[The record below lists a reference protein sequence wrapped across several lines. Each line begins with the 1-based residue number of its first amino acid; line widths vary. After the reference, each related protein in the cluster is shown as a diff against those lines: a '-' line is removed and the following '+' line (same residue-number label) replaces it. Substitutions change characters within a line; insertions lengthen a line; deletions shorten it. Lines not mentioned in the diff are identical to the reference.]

1 MYTNQLHRLLY
12 AHIVTGAFCLIC
24 YFDSFIFLCNA
35 IEHVEW
41 EWCFLICST
50 RKMLCM
56 YRYSQ
61 FNAKYAPKVTHTSD
75 KNNRT
80 EESFRFDIEIYP
92 THIHFKYQKKKNTFF
107 CFVLSNQPHSTP
119 FIGDV
124 RQTSSGCENKKESI
138 KYLISDWNCF
148 QEINSNET
156 WANLSMD
163 HFMYHF

>member
-1 MYTNQLHRLLY
+1 MYTNQLHRRLY

-119 FIGDV
+119 FIRVMLGKPAPV
-124 RQTSSGCENKKESI
+124 ARTKRNRLNIWFPIEIVSKKLTAMKREPI
-138 KYLISDWNCF
+138 
-148 QEINSNET
+148 
-156 WANLSMD
+156 
-163 HFMYHF
+163 